1 MPRGL
6 SPNSRKNLE
15 KGKATRFNAETAAEA
30 GRKGAPKSNAK
41 QAAMRS
47 LQERVRI
54 VLNTLIIRKNGEK
67 IDMFSAGLEKAAAQ
81 WVLTGD
87 PKYGKILAELSGE
100 FVQKMDHK
108 VEIDGSIST
117 FSVNSFLEKFNKS
130 NAKK

>member
-1 MPRGL
+1 MPKGDN
-6 SPNSRKNLE
+6 PNSRKNLA
-15 KGKATRFNAETAAEA
+15 KGVKFTEETASEN
-30 GRKGAPKSNAK
+30 GKKGAAKSNPIQAK
-41 QAAMRS
+41 NRS
-47 LQERVRI
+47 IQERARI
-54 VLNTLIIRKNGEK
+54 VLNTLISRKNGEK

-117 FSVNSFLEKFNKS
+117 FSVNSFLEKFN
-130 NAKK
+130 AKK